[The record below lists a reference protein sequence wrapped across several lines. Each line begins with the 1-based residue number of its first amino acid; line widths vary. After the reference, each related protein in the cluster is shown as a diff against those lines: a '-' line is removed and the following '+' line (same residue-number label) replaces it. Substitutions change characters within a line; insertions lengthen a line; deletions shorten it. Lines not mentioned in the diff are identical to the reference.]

1 MCGNRFFVSF
11 WFLAGVHLSSLV
23 CGRCGQLTAPD
34 STYCPRC
41 RWTLF
46 VDAPQ
51 AGTRIG
57 VSIATLEAPRGVGG
71 MMERRRLERHRA
83 QLERDIR
90 LVVDR
95 RIELLEEQ
103 LEENP
108 TNRDTHRALGALSL
122 LENNWQRAN
131 AHLSRAHELDPRDFE
146 THINLAI
153 VCAQRGQLQPALTL
167 LQEARALWPG
177 TPVVLLNLALVA
189 LQARR
194 APLVIEACDELEA
207 LWNENPN
214 IALDFHDDSLTARGL
229 ALLILDRAPEAR
241 AALEAAA
248 RHTVDLS
255 QASLQQLPQQA
266 FVADETDASDVVF
279 GEVERHELDP
289 ANLGGSVVAGENS
302 PRMST
307 HAGADQDEARQVAE
321 ARQVE
326 RRVAATDASWSHEE
340 RRREQRRGAFS
351 RRGAADAMRDGESEA
366 APIAT
371 NNRADADLL
380 NNLALVEAGQGD
392 LERAIAR
399 MAAAMRLEPG
409 NARVHANLGVLAY
422 QQGNL
427 AGAFRYLDVA
437 RQIEEF
443 VEQPEA
449 MTHSHLG
456 VVLSAMGRLEESWE
470 EFARAGSQERA
481 EFEVWY
487 NVGRANI
494 EAGRTDRGA
503 EFLKRAFQLNP
514 QDADVHAVMGTAYL
528 LRGGTRMLDEA
539 LKSFKRALQLNP
551 RHRAALCDLTMT
563 LIEMENTP
571 GAAMVVTQALKLYLR
586 NGEVMFLRSLLT
598 LEEDDQNYLARAAT
612 QFNTAL
618 GVRPDLIVCLY
629 NTALCQYVMGLRDA
643 AAQQFEGVTRHDE
656 SFAPA
661 YFMIGAGHAAA
672 NRYPEALAAWIKA
685 AQYEPGNP
693 DLQANMGFIYYQR
706 GDWANAIACYL
717 HAHRSAPD
725 DAEILSCLGLAYGR
739 QAGQMRDVI
748 EAQAAKRAKSLL
760 NQPSAAS
767 AARDA
772 EETRHYMDI
781 LNKAIASFERSLELK
796 PHTPRT
802 HSNLGLAFYFQKQ
815 VEKAVD
821 QWRLVSRLDA
831 RYAQAREE
839 DQYRNFDESG
849 VTLRPLNWRARVV
862 KMAPLLPRPHT
873 RLVPGYNARAF
884 RPALPDPEMQK
895 VRSWR
900 QELETTLRLLGWIN
914 ARK

>member
-1 MCGNRFFVSF
+1 M
-11 WFLAGVHLSSLV
+11 SSLV
-23 CGRCGQLTAPD
+23 CGRCGQLTAPN

-46 VDAPQ
+46 VDVPE
-51 AGTRIG
+51 GSTRIG
-57 VSIATLEAPRGVGG
+57 ASIAALEAPRGVGG
-71 MMERRRLERHRA
+71 MLARRRLERNRA

-90 LVVDR
+90 SLVDR
-95 RIELLEEQ
+95 RIEALEEQ
-103 LEENP
+103 LKDDAG
-108 TNRDTHRALGALSL
+108 NRDGQRALGAWSM

-131 AHLSRAHELDPRDFE
+131 AHLSRAHEIDPRDFE

-177 TPVVLLNLALVA
+177 TPIVLLNLALVA

-207 LWNENPN
+207 LWEENPD
-214 IALDFHDDSLTARGL
+214 IATDFHDDTLTARGL
-229 ALLILDRAPEAR
+229 ALLLLGRASEAR

-248 RHTVDLS
+248 RHTTDLPPTPQPPPVD
-255 QASLQQLPQQA
+255 AHGDYPVEALP
-266 FVADETDASDVVF
+266 
-279 GEVERHELDP
+279 GNVERHEI
-289 ANLGGSVVAGENS
+289 GSFHESLAAESESNASVEVNAS
-302 PRMST
+302 PMST
-307 HAGADQDEARQVAE
+307 HAATSDNDSRRQ
-321 ARQVE
+321 E
-326 RRVAATDASWSHEE
+326 RRVASADESWPHLE
-340 RRREQRRGAFS
+340 RRQEQRRGIFS
-351 RRGAADAMRDGESEA
+351 RQDAEA
-366 APIAT
+366 ARDDESDDVLALSG
-371 NNRADADLL
+371 NRADADLL
-380 NNLALVEAGQGD
+380 NNLALAEAEQGD

-399 MAAAMRLEPG
+399 LAAAMRLEPG
-409 NARVHANLGVLAY
+409 NARVYANLGVLAY
-422 QQGNL
+422 QQNNL
-427 AGAFRYLDVA
+427 PGAFRYLDLA
-437 RQIEEF
+437 RQIEDF
-443 VEQPEA
+443 MEQPEA
-449 MTHSHLG
+449 MTHNHLG
-456 VVLSAMGRLEESWE
+456 VVLSAMGKLEESWE
-470 EFARAGSQERA
+470 EFGRAGGHERA

-494 EAGRTDRGA
+494 EAGRADKGV
-503 EFLKRAFQLNP
+503 EFLKRAFQFNP
-514 QDADVHAVMGTAYL
+514 QHADVHAVLGAAYL
-528 LRGGTRMLDEA
+528 LRGGERMLGEA
-539 LKSFKRALQLNP
+539 LNSLKRALQFSP

-563 LIEMENTP
+563 LIEMENFQ
-571 GAAMVVTQALKLYLR
+571 GAAMVAGQALKIFPR

-598 LEEDDQNYLARAAT
+598 LDEDDENHLARAAT

-618 GVRPDLIVCLY
+618 GERSDLVVCLY
-629 NTALCQYVMGLRDA
+629 NTALCQYVIGLRDA
-643 AAQQFEGVTRHDE
+643 AAQQFEGVTRRDMA
-656 SFAPA
+656 FAPA
-661 YFMIGAGHAAA
+661 YFMMGAGHAVA
-672 NRYPEALAAWIKA
+672 NRYPEALAAWQKA
-685 AQYEPGNP
+685 SHYEPGNP
-693 DLQANMGFIYYQR
+693 DLQANMGYIYYQR
-706 GDWANAIACYL
+706 GDWPNAIACYL
-717 HAHRSAPD
+717 HAHRSAPG

-739 QAGQMRDVI
+739 QAGTMRDVI

-767 AARDA
+767 KEREA

-781 LNKAIASFERSLELK
+781 LNKAIAAFEQSLRFK
-796 PHTPRT
+796 PHTPST
-802 HSNLGLAFYFQKQ
+802 HSNMGLALYFQKQ

-831 RYAQAREE
+831 RYAQSREE

-862 KMAPLLPRPHT
+862 KMAPLLPLPHT

-900 QELETTLRLLGWIN
+900 QELETTLRLLGWLN